1 MRTLLWMI
9 GGALLL
15 MWLLGLI
22 FHVAGIFVWFLL
34 GFSLVALFLGFLAPE
49 EI

>member
-1 MRTLLWMI
+1 MI

-15 MWLLGLI
+15 MWLFGLI

-34 GFSLVALFLGFLAPE
+34 GFSVAAAVLGFLAPE